1 MHVCREYEACAC
13 PLFTHTLNKTKQ
25 NNPYLFSGSM
35 GFKIFSRIAVF
46 VEVNP
51 LLAHC
56 GRSWKGRIRIA
67 NNQDRVWVG
76 SQTIWLVWGRFLG
89 EVTWAEIWELR

>member
-1 MHVCREYEACAC
+1 
-13 PLFTHTLNKTKQ
+13 
-25 NNPYLFSGSM
+25 M

-56 GRSWKGRIRIA
+56 ERSWKGRGRIA

-76 SQTIWLVWGRFLG
+76 SQTIWLVWGCFLG

>member
-1 MHVCREYEACAC
+1 MHVCPEYEVCAC

-46 VEVNP
+46 VEVN
-51 LLAHC
+51 LYWHIVEGA
-56 GRSWKGRIRIA
+56 GKEEAG
-67 NNQDRVWVG
+67 
-76 SQTIWLVWGRFLG
+76 
-89 EVTWAEIWELR
+89 